1 MLRTI
6 MAQRGIWTGAALA
19 RLLRENANYQLS
31 APSIS
36 ALMNEQ
42 PKQVKAET
50 LDALC
55 TVLAC
60 TPGDLWVF
68 TPDPDRTALSRNE
81 VKVR

>member
-1 MLRTI
+1 
-6 MAQRGIWTGAALA
+6 MAERGIWTGAALA
-19 RLLRENANYQLS
+19 RLLLEKSDYRLS

-36 ALMNEQ
+36 ALINEQ

-55 TVLAC
+55 TALAC

-68 TPDPDRTALSRNE
+68 TPQVEAKEANQR
-81 VKVR
+81 